1 MQRRGKTF
9 IVSGPSGVGKST
21 VLKALFD
28 QRTDLYFSI
37 SATTRDPRPGEVD
50 GVHYHFIPAEEF
62 HRMVEEDEF
71 LEYAEYV
78 GNFYGTPKKYVD
90 RAMDDGRDVIL
101 DIEIQGANQICTK
114 RPETVRIFIA
124 PPSWVELE
132 RRLTARGTDSQEVI
146 QSRLLRAKVELQTAS
161 SYDYLV
167 INDTVEQAVAEMK
180 DAIYKTYYK
189 KKGQAVVDMNYASID
204 HGINELHQVE
214 IPERW
219 LDARLH
225 AQGIGQHGE
234 VFYAACDKADGFFA
248 CRVR

>member
-90 RAMDDGRDVIL
+90 EAMEQGKDVIL
-101 DIEIQGANQICTK
+101 DIEIQGAAQVCAK

-124 PPSWVELE
+124 PPSWKELE
-132 RRLTARGTDSQEVI
+132 RRLTARGTDTPEKVQK
-146 QSRLLRAKVELQTAS
+146 RLLRAQVELKNAS
-161 SYDYLV
+161 DYNYFV
-167 INDTVEQAVAEMK
+167 INDTVEDAVREL
-180 DAIYKTYYK
+180 DAIITAEHCKPK
-189 KKGQAVVDMNYASID
+189 
-204 HGINELHQVE
+204 
-214 IPERW
+214 ERMSV
-219 LDARLH
+219 LA
-225 AQGIGQHGE
+225 E
-234 VFYAACDKADGFFA
+234 
-248 CRVR
+248 

>member
-1 MQRRGKTF
+1 MYKGRTF
-9 IVSGPSGVGKST
+9 IISGPSGVGKST
-21 VLKALFD
+21 VLKELFND
-28 QRTDLYFSI
+28 RDDLYFSV
-37 SATTRDPRPGEVD
+37 SATTRSPRPGEVD
-50 GVHYHFIPAEEF
+50 GVHYHFTNVDEF
-62 HRMVEEDEF
+62 RKMISEDAF

-114 RPETVRIFIA
+114 RPETERIFIA

-167 INDTVEQAVAEMK
+167 INDTVEQAVAEMA
-180 DAIYKTYYK
+180 AILCAEHCRPAERLE
-189 KKGQAVVDMNYASID
+189 QL
-204 HGINELHQVE
+204 LH
-214 IPERW
+214 
-219 LDARLH
+219 
-225 AQGIGQHGE
+225 
-234 VFYAACDKADGFFA
+234 K
-248 CRVR
+248 